1 MPIWVIFLNK
11 KGLNLT
17 SIGVLDAVAF
27 AAIALLEIPSG
38 ALADLIGRKY
48 TLAIGSF
55 LYSLGMLFLALT
67 NSISIVVIG
76 YLLWHISNAFFSGTN
91 YAYLY
96 DTLKASNK
104 ESDYQKIAGRL
115 RAISSIALAS
125 GSLIGGWIAATT
137 SLSVIFYIIF
147 ALCLISTIIA
157 LTLKEPRMQKD
168 TEIKQSVGLLIRSS
182 LSFVISR
189 PMVRNLILMN
199 GIISTVPFIILYV
212 MIQPYV
218 QDKNIPIGLLGIIF
232 VGIQLM
238 GSLGSLVSNKIK
250 GLLTFEKQIIFIP
263 LLMIMILAL
272 LSFVSSS
279 VGIALFA
286 LLSFVLSI
294 FSLNLNTK
302 LNNMINSQE
311 RATIMSLGSM
321 ISSIL
326 VVVYE
331 PFMLYF
337 YERISMAF
345 SMLFSSGILLIT
357 AVPVALLIIKKTSS
371 IIPVSD
377 EEMTIKKA
385 NEVQT

>member
-232 VGIQLM
+232 VGIQLF
-238 GSLGSLVSNKIK
+238 GSLGSLVTNKIK

-279 VGIALFA
+279 VGLALFA

-371 IIPVSD
+371 IIPVSH